1 MFTMRFDMRSMD
13 GPHALPD
20 LYEAAL
26 EMAAWGEARGCA
38 ALQVSEH
45 HASPDGYLPA
55 PLVLATALAAR
66 TRTLPIQV
74 AALLLPLY
82 DPVRL
87 AEEMAVL
94 DLLSRGR
101 VSYVCA
107 LGYRAEEYAMFGKD
121 MRRRGRLMDEY
132 LDVLLRALRGERF
145 AWQGRKVQVTPA
157 PFTPGGPLL
166 LLGGNSEP
174 ALQRAARFGLGM
186 LTMGGDASLE
196 AKYLAACK
204 AHGQT
209 PGLFINPAADTPA
222 SCFVAEDVD
231 AAWRELGA
239 YLLHDARMYAAWMGD
254 DGTSITKSVAK
265 DVASLRAEQG
275 NYRIFS
281 VEEAAAHI
289 RERGNLAMQPLAGGI
304 PPRLAWK
311 SLELVAD
318 RVLPALSS
326 ERARGG

>member
-1 MFTMRFDMRSMD
+1 MMFSMRFDMRSMR

-26 EMAAWGEARGCA
+26 EMAAFGEMRGCA

-107 LGYRAEEYAMFGKD
+107 LGYRPEEYAMFGREMKH
-121 MRRRGRLMDEY
+121 RGRLMDEY

-145 AWQGRKVQVTPA
+145 TWQGRAVQVTP
-157 PFTPGGPLL
+157 TPVTPIESLL
-166 LLGGNSEP
+166 MLGGNSEP

-196 AKYLAACK
+196 ARYLAACK
-204 AHGQT
+204 AHGNT
-209 PGLFINPAADTPA
+209 PGPFINPAADTPA

-231 AAWRELGA
+231 AAWQELGP

-254 DGTSITKSVAK
+254 GTAITKSVAA
-265 DVASLRAEQG
+265 DLASLRAEQG

-281 VEEAAAHI
+281 VEEAALHI

-304 PPRLAWK
+304 PPKLAWR
-311 SLELVAD
+311 SLELVAS
-318 RVLPALSS
+318 RVLPALSNP
-326 ERARGG
+326 A